1 MYGADVREKGKYPVT
16 RKTQPVD
23 ETQQVISRRVL
34 ATKHHVHSREPADDE
49 VTCHEE
55 DAATKILSS
64 SSSISS
70 RDEGGERT
78 ALAAAADGSRLT
90 AAERIV

>member
-64 SSSISS
+64 SSSSISS

-78 ALAAAADGSRLT
+78 ALAAADGSRLT

>member
-1 MYGADVREKGKYPVT
+1 MYGADVREKRKYPVT
-16 RKTQPVD
+16 RKTEPVD

-34 ATKHHVHSREPADDE
+34 ATKHHVHSREPADNE

-55 DAATKILSS
+55 DAATKILS

-78 ALAAAADGSRLT
+78 ALAAADGSRLT